1 MNDVRRPSVIGRT
14 RPSPAMTGRSIGINA
29 HLLSFTPGYRRAGV
43 SQYTEQVV
51 RHLMATVPT
60 SGDTL
65 TIFAG
70 PETPPAGY
78 IADGVVWTPSLL
90 PTGHAPGRIV
100 WEQAVAPFAATRAH
114 LDVLFCPV
122 NVVPLLARVLSVVT
136 VHDLAFLAHPDAFHN
151 AKRRYLTVMTRLS
164 VRRARQ
170 VIAVSGH
177 TRDDLVRYFRVRPER
192 ITVIPNAADARF
204 RPADD
209 PHAITQFK
217 AKNNLPDRV
226 ILFVGTLEPRKNL
239 RRLIE
244 AFASLGDDDAE
255 TKLVI
260 VGASG
265 WLTSDLA
272 PLVRERGLSN
282 RIIFTGY
289 VEDDDLPHWYQVATV
304 FCYPSLYEGFGLPVL
319 EAMAC
324 GTPVVTSRTSSL
336 PELVGGAAVL
346 VDPTDVA
353 ALARALKTVLAD
365 ESRRQ
370 SMSQAGLARARAFSW
385 ERTAAATLAV
395 IRNAA
400 RR

>member
-1 MNDVRRPSVIGRT
+1 
-14 RPSPAMTGRSIGINA
+14 MTGRSIGINA

-43 SQYTEQVV
+43 SQYTEQIVH
-51 RHLMATVPT
+51 HLMATVPET
-60 SGDTL
+60 GDTL
-65 TIFAG
+65 AIFAG
-70 PETPPAGY
+70 PDAPPPGY
-78 IADGVVWTPSLL
+78 IADDVRWIASFL
-90 PTGHAPGRIV
+90 PTGNAPGRIV

-122 NVVPLLARVLSVVT
+122 NVVPMATPIPTVVT
-136 VHDLAFLAHPDAFHN
+136 VHDLAFIAHPDAFHA
-151 AKRRYLTVMTRLS
+151 AKRRYLTLMTRLS
-164 VRRARQ
+164 VHRARH
-170 VIAVSGH
+170 VIAVSTH
-177 TRDDLVRYFRVRPER
+177 TRDDLVRHFHVRAER

-209 PHAITQFK
+209 AHAITRFK
-217 AKNNLPDRV
+217 AENNLPDRFV
-226 ILFVGTLEPRKNL
+226 LFVGTLEPRKNL

-244 AFASLGDDDAE
+244 AFASLDADHAE

-272 PLVRERGLSN
+272 PLVWERGLSD
-282 RIIFTGY
+282 RIDFTGY
-289 VEDDDLPHWYQVATV
+289 VSDDDLPRWYQAATV

-336 PELVGGAAVL
+336 PELVGDAAVL
-346 VDPTDVA
+346 VDPTDVT
-353 ALARALKTVLAD
+353 ALADALKTVFTD
-365 ESRRQ
+365 EARRQ
-370 SMSQAGLARARAFSW
+370 SMSRAGLARARAFSW
-385 ERTAAATLAV
+385 ERTAAATLDV

-400 RR
+400 RH